1 MVNPARVAKL
11 VDAKD
16 LKSLDHCDRAGSI
29 PAPAANTNQMLS
41 KAIHRCAEVYKALLA
56 DNIKSPN
63 HGIGEVRL
71 KLLIF

>member
-1 MVNPARVAKL
+1 
-11 VDAKD
+11 
-16 LKSLDHCDRAGSI
+16 
-29 PAPAANTNQMLS
+29 MLS